1 MTDQN
6 EFARKLGPQIAA
18 LVTACESLGFNITGF
33 ISNLN
38 AEDVIRFGN
47 IEHVQGVDFVRLNA
61 SLAWLCAMA
70 ASRGAEVSFQQPL
83 GTSGQDPLEIADKL
97 AMRVIMT
104 PSDEV
109 PGHISDLAR
118 EYADLRSAPNA

>member
-1 MTDQN
+1 MPDQN

-18 LVTACESLGFNITGF
+18 LVTACESLGLNITGF

-83 GTSGQDPLEIADKL
+83 GTSGQDPLEIADKM
-97 AMRVIMT
+97 AMAAIIT
-104 PSDEV
+104 PSSEV
-109 PGHISDLAR
+109 PERILTLAR
-118 EYADLRSAPNA
+118 EYTDLRSAKNA

>member
-1 MTDQN
+1 MPDQN

-18 LVTACESLGFNITGF
+18 LVKACDDLKFNITGF
-33 ISNLN
+33 ISQTES
-38 AEDVIRFGN
+38 EDLVRFGN
-47 IEHVQGVDFVRLNA
+47 IPGVQGMEFVRLNTA
-61 SLAWLCAMA
+61 LAWITVMA
-70 ASRGAEVSFQQPL
+70 AAQGAENVFDQPL